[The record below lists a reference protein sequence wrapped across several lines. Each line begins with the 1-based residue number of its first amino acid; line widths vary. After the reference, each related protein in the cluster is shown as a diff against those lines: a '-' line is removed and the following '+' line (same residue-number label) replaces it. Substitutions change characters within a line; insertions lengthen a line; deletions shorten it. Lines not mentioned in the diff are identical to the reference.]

1 MNSVNL
7 NLTATRPFP
16 LLHASIE
23 TESSRQ
29 AAENASKGLAEDV
42 KAPIGFFEV
51 KQGDP
56 IVKVLLPFSSLLHL
70 KCSITF
76 LTSICICPSTHLT
89 GFHASQ
95 RDELRCCLRILQIGE
110 EEKKRRRIRCAL
122 PHHFI
127 YC

>member
-16 LLHASIE
+16 LLYGSIE
-23 TESSRQ
+23 TENSRQ

-56 IVKVLLPFSSLLHL
+56 IVKLLLPFSSLLHL
-70 KCSITF
+70 TCSIAP
-76 LTSICICPSTHLT
+76 PSHSS
-89 GFHASQ
+89 HPSVSV
-95 RDELRCCLRILQIGE
+95 
-110 EEKKRRRIRCAL
+110 
-122 PHHFI
+122 H
-127 YC
+127 